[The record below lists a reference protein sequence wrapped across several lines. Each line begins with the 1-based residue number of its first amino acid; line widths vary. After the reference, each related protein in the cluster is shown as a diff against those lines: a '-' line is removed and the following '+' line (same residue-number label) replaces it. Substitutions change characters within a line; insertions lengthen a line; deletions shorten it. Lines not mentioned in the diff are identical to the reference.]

1 MRISDWSSDVC
12 SSDLAPDGLIEGPV
26 GLDDKVMDS
35 RLVGID
41 RDACHQIRMLNAG
54 PGPGPIRP
62 REGPAVGQDMH
73 RGIRQVLATEFQDA
87 AETVPQPG
95 TGTRRVVGKG
105 VSIGVGS
112 GCGRES
118 KKKRE

>member
-62 REGPAVGQDMH
+62 REGPAVGRDMH
-73 RGIRQVLATEFQDA
+73 RGIRQEIGRASCRERGCQYVEISVGA
-87 AETVPQPG
+87 VPL
-95 TGTRRVVGKG
+95 
-105 VSIGVGS
+105 
-112 GCGRES
+112 
-118 KKKRE
+118 KKKNKSNHTTHNP

>member
-1 MRISDWSSDVC
+1 
-12 SSDLAPDGLIEGPV
+12 
-26 GLDDKVMDS
+26 MDS

-87 AETVPQPG
+87 DEPVTQQGRLPAGKAEFPERSEE
-95 TGTRRVVGKG
+95 RRVGKEG
-105 VSIGVGS
+105 VSTCRS
-112 GCGRES
+112 RWTPYRA
-118 KKKRE
+118 KKKKDNEEQTTRH